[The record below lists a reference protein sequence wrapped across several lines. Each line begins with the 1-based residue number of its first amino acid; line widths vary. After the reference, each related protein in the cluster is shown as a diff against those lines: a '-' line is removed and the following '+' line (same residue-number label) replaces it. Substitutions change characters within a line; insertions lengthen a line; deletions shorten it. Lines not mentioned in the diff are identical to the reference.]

1 MAKNRIKLCW
11 LLLLMLMYTTSILLS
26 VAPAQARYNN
36 TVTGHSLVEARPYG
50 MSSDCMVSKG
60 EPALTVLVGE
70 LPLVDNRSTEVSFW
84 LKSSGA
90 DAAGKLAWS
99 VQNPEHRQ
107 YLKIDM
113 YAGPETIDPEMEIG
127 LLKDVPM
134 EFSMSLTPT
143 PIACNVAH
151 EQLKINVLVTWGQ
164 EMWGTFQVIL
174 PAKEEV
180 VPEETTP
187 DESEDPEAPENTEG
201 TEQAPGDDG
210 DGTIE
215 ETENTDTGSGE
226 NQGIITEELEVQST
240 GITDDDEGLD
250 EYDTINNETIEN
262 EDGTGDD
269 AVDNTDD
276 GVGDITEDG
285 TEEDNEEDTEGETT
299 LAPIRMETISRF
311 APTEK
316 LPLKITVTEDIT
328 AIRLGLEASA
338 EDEVWIEKFPD
349 NTRFSLN
356 QGEGYYMMYDGN
368 VLDLRPQNGLTSL
381 SVLLDFSDTKL
392 AKAEK
397 LTLMM
402 EAYAGET
409 PVKTCSVVTFSDAL
423 DSCVT
428 RLHPLNAETGMV
440 VYTIEPVMASEE
452 ETTQV
457 KNIGWESRVL
467 SKDNAL
473 EFALPMEW
481 LDAELEYSVE
491 MLTMTEHQTLEY
503 RPVTLSASGLSGR
516 YTDYDLTHNLMFK
529 VGENLPPAGTYRL
542 NMKWS
547 YEGIC
552 FAQTQ
557 TTFFINYAAQS
568 AYALGSQEA
577 SS

>member
-174 PAKEEV
+174 PAREED
-180 VPEETTP
+180 VPEETIPEETIP
-187 DESEDPEAPENTEG
+187 EETTEDAKDDEDPSNPEVDPESG
-201 TEQAPGDDG
+201 EKLDG
-210 DGTIE
+210 D
-215 ETENTDTGSGE
+215 
-226 NQGIITEELEVQST
+226 
-240 GITDDDEGLD
+240 
-250 EYDTINNETIEN
+250 DTINNETV
-262 EDGTGDD
+262 DGDGGTTDESDD
-269 AVDNTDD
+269 SN
-276 GVGDITEDG
+276 GNGTEDS
-285 TEEDNEEDTEGETT
+285 EEKQSSS
-299 LAPIRMETISRF
+299 PIRMETLSRF
-311 APTEK
+311 DSTEQ
-316 LPLKITVTEDIT
+316 LPLKITLTKDIT
-328 AIRLGLEASA
+328 AIRLGLEKTS
-338 EDEVWIEKFPD
+338 EDEIWPEAFPKQ
-349 NTRFSLN
+349 TMFKLN
-356 QGEGYYMMYDGN
+356 QDEGYYLMHDEYLLDVRLKPEDIEPMSESTEEEN
-368 VLDLRPQNGLTSL
+368 VTL
-381 SVLLDFSDTKL
+381 SMLLDFSRTDLDT
-392 AKAEK
+392 EK
-397 LTLMM
+397 DVTLLM
-402 EAYAGET
+402 EAYTEDML
-409 PVKTCSVVTFSDAL
+409 VERCSIVTSPDAR

-491 MLTMTEHQTLEY
+491 MLTMTESQTLEY